1 MNAQIQ
7 QLLALVQRSQFPK
20 MQLALVLTLS
30 IFETLCGLAVPLL
43 TMRFMNNFTDDGLS
57 WTMIAIVAAALVV
70 QAILSGF
77 TYYFMRK
84 LGERVVANLRK
95 TLWGHILF
103 LKVPYYDA
111 HESGE
116 TMSRITQDTTVVKEL
131 VTEQLI
137 SFISGIF
144 TIIGAVIVLFWIDW
158 KMTLLMLVAVP
169 VTILATIP
177 LAQKMNKIARA
188 NQDELASFSG
198 MLGRVLANI
207 RLVKSSQTE
216 VRELENGGKR
226 IEQLYDFGMKEAKI
240 LAVLSPIMTL
250 LMMVVLITIFGY
262 GGAQVASGA
271 ITAGALVAIM
281 MYLIQI
287 IVPFTQMA
295 TFFTALQKAL
305 GATERIHALMDEE
318 IETSAGIPVP
328 ATLQPI
334 SFNDVHFQ
342 YAERPILRGM
352 NFTIRPNET
361 TAFVS
366 SSGGGKTTMLSLLER
381 YYVPTA
387 GAITYGESNIQQFK
401 LDEWRHLFGYVSQ
414 DAPLMNGTIRE
425 NVAYGVEH
433 ANDAQIWAALEA
445 AFAEKFVRALEHE
458 LDTEVGEGGIKLS
471 GGQKQRLTI
480 ARAILRDPHV
490 LLLDEATSNL
500 DNESEREVQLAL
512 QQLQQNRTTIVIA
525 HRLSTITGAD
535 TILLFDDGKMIGSG
549 SHTELLTTSDF
560 YKQLWESGFSTVS

>member
-20 MQLALVLTLS
+20 AQLALVLALS
-30 IFETLCGLAVPLL
+30 IVETLCGLAVPLL

-57 WTMIAIVAAALVV
+57 WTMIAIVAVALIL

-77 TYYFMRK
+77 TYYFMRR

-95 TLWGHILF
+95 TLWGHILY
-103 LKVPYYDA
+103 LKVPYYDG

-116 TMSRITQDTTVVKEL
+116 TMSRVTQDTSVVKEL

-137 SFISGIF
+137 NFISGIF

-158 KMTLLMLVAVP
+158 KMTLLMLIAVP

-188 NQDELASFSG
+188 NQDELANFSG
-198 MLGRVLANI
+198 MLGRVLINI

-216 VRELENGGKR
+216 QRELQNGADR
-226 IEQLYDFGMKEAKI
+226 IEQLYTFGMREAKI

-262 GGAQVASGA
+262 GGAQVAAGA

-305 GATERIHALMDEE
+305 GATERIHALMNEATENNQGDD
-318 IETSAGIPVP
+318 VP
-328 ATLQPI
+328 HTLQPI
-334 SFNDVHFQ
+334 SFQDVHFQ
-342 YAERPILRGM
+342 YGERPILRGM
-352 NFTIRPNET
+352 TFTIRPNET

-381 YYVPTA
+381 YYVPTS
-387 GAITYGESNIQQFK
+387 GQITYGDTDISTFNLK
-401 LDEWRHLFGYVSQ
+401 KWRHLFGYVSQ
-414 DAPLMNGTIRE
+414 EAPLMNGTIRE

-433 ANDAQIWAALEA
+433 ATDEDIWAALSA
-445 AFAEKFVRALEHE
+445 AFAERFVQALDHQ
-458 LDTEVGEGGIKLS
+458 LDTEVGEGGMKLS
-471 GGQKQRLTI
+471 GGQKQRITI
-480 ARAILRDPHV
+480 ARAILRNPHI

-512 QQLQQNRTTIVIA
+512 QALQKNRTTIIIA
-525 HRLSTITGAD
+525 HRLSTITNAD
-535 TILLFDDGKMIGSG
+535 TILLFDDGQLIGSG
-549 SHTELLTTSDF
+549 THEELLAHDDYYT
-560 YKQLWESGFSTVS
+560 QLWESGFAKA